1 MTSSTRI
8 RYPKLRNID
17 IRPIVHEG
25 RTLLLLRDPLQLSE
39 AVLLVPPQLA
49 SVLALCD
56 GRREDARHLS
66 IAHALIS
73 GLGIEPG
80 TIGELLSALD
90 EALLLENQR
99 FTEALGQALSY
110 YREAEARPPA
120 LAGQSYPADPDE
132 LRRLLESYIE
142 AAENIDAI
150 PQPPRSNGCGLVS
163 PHIDYARGGPVY
175 AAVWK
180 HAEEMVKAAE
190 LVVLLG
196 TNHFGGERPVTL
208 TRQNY
213 ATPFGVLPTA
223 REVVD
228 RVAEAI
234 GEEQVFAG
242 ELHHRGEH
250 SIELAAVWLHYMR
263 DSRPVEIVPILCG
276 GFGNFV
282 SSDADVESDR
292 ENNLLIEVLKRETA
306 GRRTL
311 IVAAGDLSHV
321 GPAFGGAP
329 VEMAGHARLKEADD
343 ELIERMCAGDARG
356 FFEAIKRVEDRN
368 NVCGVSPIYLAMRML
383 GDVQGERVSYD
394 RCPAD
399 EHETSFVSVC
409 GVIFR

>member
-1 MTSSTRI
+1 M
-8 RYPKLRNID
+8 
-17 IRPIVHEG
+17 
-25 RTLLLLRDPLQLSE
+25 LLLRDPLRLSE
-39 AVLLVPPQLA
+39 AILLVPAQLA

-56 GRREDARHLS
+56 GTREDSRHLS

-73 GLGIEPG
+73 GMRIDPG

-99 FTEALGQALSY
+99 FVEAHERELAD
-110 YREAEARPPA
+110 YRDAEARPPA
-120 LAGQSYPADPDE
+120 LAGQSYPADPEE
-132 LRRLLESYIE
+132 LQRLLESYID
-142 AAENIDAI
+142 AAKDIDEVSL
-150 PQPPRSNGCGLVS
+150 PPGSNCCGLVS

-175 AAVWK
+175 AGVWK
-180 HAEEMVKAAE
+180 RAEQMVKDAE

-223 REVVD
+223 RDVVD

-234 GEEQVFAG
+234 SEYQPFAG
-242 ELHHRGEH
+242 ELHHRAEH

-263 DSRPVEIVPILCG
+263 ETHPVEIVPILCG
-276 GFGNFV
+276 SFGNFV
-282 SSDADVESDR
+282 TGDADVESDR
-292 ENNLLIEVLKRETA
+292 ANTALVETLKRETA

-311 IVAAGDLSHV
+311 VVAAGDLSHV

-329 VEMAGHARLKEADD
+329 VEMSGRERLKEADD
-343 ELIERMCAGDARG
+343 ELIDRMCAGDAQG
-356 FFEAIKRVEDRN
+356 FFEAIKRVGDRN

-383 GDVQGERVSYD
+383 GEVQGERVSYD

-399 EHETSFVSVC
+399 EHDTSFVSVC
-409 GVIFR
+409 GVVFR